1 MDTPRTFL
9 GRRGLLGGA
18 VAGAVMSSARARAA
32 DKPVIRIGVLSDMNG
47 PYADSSGPGS
57 VLGARMA
64 AEDAMRDFP
73 DIAVE
78 IVVGDMENKP
88 DIGVG
93 IARRWFDREGVAAIV
108 DVPQSAVALGVAGL
122 AREKNRVGLFS
133 SAGTSELTGRACGP
147 NHIHWTHDSYCIPSA
162 VTKAVIR
169 TGGDS
174 WFFITPNYA
183 FGTALERD
191 SRHFV
196 EAAGAKVLGSV
207 TYPFPE
213 TSDFSSYLLQAQA
226 SGAKV
231 IGLAMSGQDVVNCMK
246 QAAEFG
252 IGRNGQAFAGLAI
265 LIPTIRAVGLEP
277 AQGMLLAVPFY
288 WDFNDGTRDFA
299 RRFRARNKG
308 AVPTMNHAG
317 AYASVNH
324 YLKAVR
330 AVGAEKAAVD
340 GAATVAQMKAI
351 PTDDPLFGQGI
362 VRIDGRVIHDMHLFR
377 VKSPAQST
385 GEWDYYQ
392 HIGTV
397 PGAEA
402 FRPLSEG
409 GCALVT

>member
-1 MDTPRTFL
+1 MSISRRTIL
-9 GRRGLLGGA
+9 AGA
-18 VAGAVMSSARARAA
+18 AAGAVVSATRTRAA
-32 DKPVIRIGVLSDMNG
+32 TKPVIRIGVLSDMSG

-73 DIAVE
+73 DVTVE
-78 IVVGDMENKP
+78 IVVGDMLDKP

-93 IARRWFDREGVAAIV
+93 IARRWFDQDGVAAIV
-108 DVPQSAVALGVAGL
+108 DVPQSAVALAVAGL

-133 SAGTSELTGRACGP
+133 SAGTSELTGKACGP
-147 NHIHWTHDSYCIPSA
+147 NHIHWTHDSYGIPSA
-162 VTKAVIR
+162 VTKAVIK

-183 FGTALERD
+183 FGTALESD

-196 EAAGAKVLGSV
+196 EQAGAKVLGSV

-213 TSDFSSYLLQAQA
+213 TSDFSSFLLQAQA

-252 IGRNGQAFAGLAI
+252 IGHDGQSFAGLAI
-265 LIPTIRAVGLEP
+265 LITTIHAVGLEA

-288 WDFNDGTRDFA
+288 WDFNDGTREFSK
-299 RRFRARNKG
+299 RFRARHDG
-308 AVPTMNHAG
+308 VVPTMNHAG
-317 AYASVNH
+317 AYAAVIH

-330 AVGAEKAAVD
+330 AVGADKAATE

-351 PTDDPLFGQGI
+351 PTDDPLFGKGS

-377 VKSPAQST
+377 VKSPAQSR
-385 GEWDYYQ
+385 GDWDYYQ

-402 FRPLSEG
+402 FRPLNEG
-409 GCALVT
+409 GCYLVK

>member
-1 MDTPRTFL
+1 MTFKSAIS
-9 GRRGLLGGA
+9 RRA
-18 VAGAVMSSARARAA
+18 VLTAAAGIAASSTRARSAT
-32 DKPVIRIGVLSDMNG
+32 KPVIRIGVLSDMSG

-73 DIAVE
+73 DITVE

-93 IARRWFDREGVAAIV
+93 IARRWFDREDIAAIV
-108 DVPQSAVALGVAGL
+108 DVPQSAVALAIVGL
-122 AREKNRVGLFS
+122 AQDKNRVGLFS

-147 NHIHWTHDSYCIPSA
+147 NHIHWTHDSYGIPSA
-162 VTKAVIR
+162 VTKAVIK
-169 TGGDS
+169 TGGDT

-183 FGTALERD
+183 FGTALEQD
-191 SRHFV
+191 SRRFV
-196 EAAGAKVLGSV
+196 EAAGAKVLGNV

-213 TSDFSSYLLQAQA
+213 TSDFSSFLLQAQA

-231 IGLAMSGQDVVNCMK
+231 IGLAMSGSDVVNCMK

-252 IGRNGQAFAGLAI
+252 VGRDGQSFAGLAI
-265 LIPTIRAVGLEP
+265 LITTIHAVGLEA

-288 WDFNDGTRDFA
+288 WDFSDGTRAFA
-299 RRFRARNKG
+299 ARFRARHQDV
-308 AVPTMNHAG
+308 VPTMNHAG
-317 AYASVNH
+317 AYASVVH

-330 AVGAEKAAVD
+330 ALGAEKAATD
-340 GAATVAQMKAI
+340 GATAVAQMKAT
-351 PTDDPLFGQGI
+351 PTDDPLFGRGI

-377 VKSPAQST
+377 VKSPAQSKAA
-385 GEWDYYQ
+385 WDYYE

-397 PGAEA
+397 PGADA
-402 FRPLSEG
+402 FRPLNEG
-409 GCALVT
+409 GCALVK